1 MFLKD
6 WFTRGSDILET
17 NAFEQTQK
25 SVQKNPPQFY
35 RIRIYRVVIF
45 KYLQL
50 KNYKEYFF
58 L

>member
-25 SVQKNPPQFY
+25 PVHNNSPEFY
-35 RIRIYRVVIF
+35 RIRISHIPLTGSKGYCDF
-45 KYLQL
+45 QWLAG
-50 KNYKEYFF
+50 
-58 L
+58 